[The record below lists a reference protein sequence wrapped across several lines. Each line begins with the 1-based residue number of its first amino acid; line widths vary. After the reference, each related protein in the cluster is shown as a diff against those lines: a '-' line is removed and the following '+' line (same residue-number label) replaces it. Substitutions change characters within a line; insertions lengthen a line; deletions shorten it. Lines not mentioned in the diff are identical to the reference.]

1 MVCIACAIK
10 VWRNAIL
17 KDCGSVVTCLSGM
30 FIYHAACRP
39 HTDVDKK
46 FDYGMKAIHVQVL
59 RQVPASG
66 GRQAQRL
73 NRRTLQ
79 VCRTPEMQCRWDA
92 ARKVP
97 PAADGAT
104 QCPNAHYHRRR
115 QAIQPQRKRRRP
127 PPSKIVKF
135 MLRREA
141 QCSLEM
147 INLVDDVEE
156 ESLEN

>member
-1 MVCIACAIK
+1 MVCIAYAIK

-17 KDCGSVVTCLSGM
+17 KNCGSVVTCLSGM
-30 FIYHAACRP
+30 FFFHHAACRP
-39 HTDVDKK
+39 HTDVEKT
-46 FDYGMKAIHVQVL
+46 FDHGLAIHVQWS
-59 RQVPASG
+59 RQVSAN
-66 GRQAQRL
+66 RRRRAQGL

-79 VCRTPEMQCRWDA
+79 MFKMPEMQCRWDA

-115 QAIQPQRKRRRP
+115 QSYTASRKGRRP

-141 QCSLEM
+141 QCS
-147 INLVDDVEE
+147 
-156 ESLEN
+156 S